1 MAEKIVNIRERIEQM
16 RIKIDDEKPP
26 IRNIQDKEVNLNDK
40 LISDEMNNN
49 DKKKVTNSLNINKNN
64 GLNFP
69 KTDVENNESFPSLS
83 LSVKNPISSKV
94 LVLLMVLQVMSNV
107 GIFILL
113 YTLLR

>member
-40 LISDEMNNN
+40 
-49 DKKKVTNSLNINKNN
+49 KKVINSLNINKNN